1 MHDRESGV
9 MRAGRC
15 FVLTVAVLVAVTAAR
30 AAGLAGPLPV
40 YAAVLTAAL
49 ALVAWWSRASAADLG
64 LRLEDLPA
72 GLRYGGAAFGLVL
85 AALLVAAALPLTRG
99 FLHDARGEIDAGQLA
114 YELGVTV
121 VLLTAVPEE
130 FAFRGVLLG
139 SAVRLWGPWRGT
151 LVTSVLFGLWHVEPT
166 LDTMGDNPAVRG
178 GSPVLVVLGAVAVTF
193 VAGLAFAWLR
203 LRSRSLLAPV
213 IAHAATNGL
222 GLAVAWVVVHAGG

>member
-1 MHDRESGV
+1 

-15 FVLTVAVLVAVTAAR
+15 FLSTVAVLVAVTAAR
-30 AAGLAGPLPV
+30 APGLAGPLPV
-40 YAAVLTAAL
+40 YATLVTAVL
-49 ALVAWWSRASAADLG
+49 ALVAWWSRATTAALG
-64 LRLEDLPA
+64 LRPEDLPS

-85 AALLVAAALPLTRG
+85 GILLLAAAVPMTRG

-121 VLLTAVPEE
+121 VLLTAVSEE

-139 SAVRLWGPWRGT
+139 SAVRLWGTWRGT
-151 LVTSVLFGLWHVEPT
+151 LGTSLLFGLWHVQPT

-178 GSPVLVVLGAVAVTF
+178 DNPVLVVLAAVAVTF

-213 IAHAATNGL
+213 IAHVATNGL
-222 GLAVAWVVVHAGG
+222 GLAAAWVVVHAGR

>member
-1 MHDRESGV
+1 

-15 FVLTVAVLVAVTAAR
+15 FALTVAVLVAVTAAR
-30 AAGLAGPLPV
+30 AVGLAGPLPV
-40 YAAVLTAAL
+40 YATLMTAGL
-49 ALVAWWSRASAADLG
+49 VLVAWSSRATMADLG
-64 LRLEDLPA
+64 LCREDLPA

-85 AALLVAAALPLTRG
+85 AALLVAAVLPVTRG

-114 YELGVTV
+114 YELGLTV

-139 SAVRLWGPWRGT
+139 SAVRLWGTWRGT
-151 LVTSVLFGLWHVEPT
+151 LATSLLFGLWHVQPT

-193 VAGLAFAWLR
+193 VAGLALAWLR
-203 LRSRSLLAPV
+203 LRSRSLLAPL
-213 IAHAATNGL
+213 IAHVATNGL
-222 GLAVAWVVVHAGG
+222 GLAVAWVVVHAAR